1 MIIKTFFITATIV
14 LIIDLIRFVCKKIEQ
29 KYIEKNIEE

>member
-1 MIIKTFFITATIV
+1 MIIKTFFIIATIV
-14 LIIDLIRFVCKKIEQ
+14 LIIDLIRFICKIIEQ